1 MEFVSATGAFD
12 FSVKLA
18 SLVFLVILLPFVI
31 GVSDITLSR
40 SHEIRYHHKSDSEVL
55 TVLKGPG
62 VNVFLSENVITM
74 RQVCAYLWPFGV
86 GVSGKPDARQVG

>member
-1 MEFVSATGAFD
+1 MEFVSGTGAFD

-18 SLVFLVILLPFVI
+18 CHVFFVILLPFLI

-40 SHEIRYHHKSDSEVL
+40 SHEICYYHKSDSEVL

-62 VNVFLSENVITM
+62 VDVFLSEIMITM

-86 GVSGKPDARQVG
+86 GVSGKLDARQVG